1 MVDFRQPGQ
10 HIQIG
15 LCAARLVAGDGLT
28 GEPHLFR
35 HLFLGQAGA
44 AAQTAQARPAA
55 ETAGGGTE
63 NEGSSFQTMLEEK
76 QQEAEPLAPAHPQK
90 QPAPEEA
97 PAAADGFARRL
108 RELDVDA
115 LSPMQALM
123 LLCEWKKQAEE
134 NG

>member
-1 MVDFRQPGQ
+1 MPVKLVSIISLLLSKPRLLSKTYILPPLPY
-10 HIQIG
+10 IG
-15 LCAARLVAGDGLT
+15 SIIVISDAMKYA
-28 GEPHLFR
+28 
-35 HLFLGQAGA
+35 
-44 AAQTAQARPAA
+44 
-55 ETAGGGTE
+55 
-63 NEGSSFQTMLEEK
+63 
-76 QQEAEPLAPAHPQK
+76 
-90 QPAPEEA
+90 PAPEEA